1 MVDAAAEFWRFSL
14 AVYARPGVAPS
25 CLALQDRLGLDVNLL
40 LFCCWA
46 AARGHRL
53 GPPELAA
60 ARAASEPW
68 QREIVEPL
76 RRIRRQLAQPTA
88 LDPGDAAILYD
99 QAQQLELAAE
109 EAEQRL
115 LAAAVPFAPRE
126 VDDAQ
131 QADATAAN
139 LQLYLGEIEGPPDD
153 AAAAALALLAAACRP
168 G

>member
-14 AVYARPGVAPS
+14 AVYGRPGVTPS

-40 LFCCWA
+40 LFCCWS

-53 GPPELAA
+53 GRSELAA
-60 ARAASEPW
+60 ALAASQPW
-68 QREIVEPL
+68 QRDIVGPL

-88 LDPGDAAILYD
+88 LAPGDAAILYE

-109 EAEQRL
+109 QAEQHL

-126 VDDAQ
+126 VDDSR
-131 QADATAAN
+131 QAADTAAN
-139 LQLYLGEIEGPPDD
+139 LRLYLGQVDGRPDA

-168 G
+168 A